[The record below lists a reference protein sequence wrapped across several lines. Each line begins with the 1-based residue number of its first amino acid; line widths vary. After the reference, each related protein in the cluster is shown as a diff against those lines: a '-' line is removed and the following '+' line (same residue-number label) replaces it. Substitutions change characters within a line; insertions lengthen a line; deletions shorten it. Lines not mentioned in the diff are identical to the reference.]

1 MDVVNQHAR
10 RYLVLVAM
18 NLHLSTLDMQQAGVF
33 WIHSAKVLSEKK
45 LVDARVTHTCTR
57 HPHRGKISGDQ
68 ELLGLH
74 SSPCSVTKAWRGRER
89 ASGASRGVRDKP
101 SLI

>member
-18 NLHLSTLDMQQAGVF
+18 NLHLSSLDMQQAGVF
-33 WIHSAKVLSEKK
+33 WIHSATVLSEKK

-57 HPHRGKISGDQ
+57 AP
-68 ELLGLH
+68 
-74 SSPCSVTKAWRGRER
+74 VTHTER
-89 ASGASRGVRDKP
+89 K
-101 SLI
+101 SLT